1 VTLWSSTDVETAT
14 GGFATTNW
22 SATGISIDTRTIQV
36 GELFVALKDQRDGH
50 NFVATAL
57 ANGASAALVSRVPDG
72 VDKNAPL
79 LIVPDVLAALQDM
92 AQFARARTSAV
103 VIGVTGSVGKTSTKE
118 MLKMILSISGK
129 VHVAEKSFNNH
140 WGVPLTL
147 ARMPINANFAVIEI
161 GMNSPGEIRPLAKL
175 ANLDIAMVLNVS
187 AVHLKSFKNVQEIA
201 YAKSEIFEN
210 LSSKAT
216 AIVNNDLPST
226 PVMMKI
232 IKKVEAKIITFGH
245 AIDSDYRLIETDR
258 QDTKTISHVMI
269 NGINTTFNFHAEGNH
284 FAMNALAAIAAAQ
297 VAGGSLS
304 EIIQALSDWEAPA
317 GRGERKSI
325 KYGSGCIELIDE
337 SYNANPASMAAA
349 LEVLAN
355 SEALGSKIAIL
366 GEMGELGSEELSYH
380 VDLASLDVITN
391 IDIFHL
397 VGPMMQSMYEA
408 LPIEKRGLWVETT
421 DELVLQ
427 IRSLL
432 SVNDIV
438 MVKGSNYT
446 RVSKIVEV
454 IKKLDA

>member
-1 VTLWSSTDVETAT
+1 MTLWSSTDVETAT
-14 GGFATTNW
+14 GGCATTNW
-22 SATGISIDTRTIQV
+22 FATGISIDTRTIQV

-50 NFVATAL
+50 DFVATAL

-79 LIVPDVLAALQDM
+79 LIVPNVLAALQDM
-92 AQFARARTSAV
+92 AQFARARTKAV

-118 MLKMILSISGK
+118 MLKTILSMSGK

-147 ARMPINANFAVIEI
+147 ARMPMDVDFAVIEI
-161 GMNSPGEIRPLAKL
+161 GMNNPGEIRPLAKL
-175 ANLDIAMVLNVS
+175 ANLDVAIVLNVS
-187 AVHLKSFKNVQEIA
+187 AVHLKSFKNVHEIA

-216 AIVNNDLPST
+216 AIVNNDFPST
-226 PVMMKI
+226 SVMMEI
-232 IKKVEAKIITFGH
+232 IKEVDAKVITFGH
-245 AIDSDYRLIETDR
+245 AINSDYRLIETKR
-258 QDTKTISHVMI
+258 QNEKTISHVMI
-269 NGINTTFNFHAEGNH
+269 NGVNTTFNFHAEGNH

-297 VAGGSLS
+297 VAGASLS
-304 EIIQALSDWEAPA
+304 KTIQALSDWKAPV
-317 GRGERKSI
+317 GRGERQLI
-325 KYGSGCIELIDE
+325 KFSSGCIELIDE

-355 SEALGSKIAIL
+355 SETLGSKIAVL

-380 VDLASLDVITN
+380 VKLASLDVITHIN
-391 IDIFHL
+391 IFHL

-446 RVSKIVEV
+446 QFSKIVEA
-454 IKKLDA
+454 IKKFDA

>member
-1 VTLWSSTDVETAT
+1 MLWLSKDVETAT
-14 GGFATTNW
+14 GGYAVTNW
-22 SATGISIDTRTIQV
+22 FATGISIDTRTIQV

-50 NFVATAL
+50 DFVATAL
-57 ANGASAALVSRVPDG
+57 ANGACAALVSRVPDG
-72 VDKNAPL
+72 IDKNAPL
-79 LIVPDVLAALQDM
+79 LIVSDVLAALLDM
-92 AQFARARTSAV
+92 AQFARARTKAV

-118 MLKMILSISGK
+118 MLKTILSMSGK

-147 ARMPINANFAVIEI
+147 ARMPMDVDFAVIEI
-161 GMNSPGEIRPLAKL
+161 GMNNPGEIRPLAKL
-175 ANLDIAMVLNVS
+175 ANLDVAIVLNVS
-187 AVHLKSFKNVQEIA
+187 AVHLKSFKNVNEIA

-216 AIVNNDLPST
+216 AIVNNDLPLTS
-226 PVMMKI
+226 VMMKI
-232 IKKVEAKIITFGH
+232 IKKVDAKVITFGH
-245 AIDSDYRLIETDR
+245 AINSDYRLIETTR
-258 QDTKTISHVMI
+258 QDEKTISHVMI
-269 NGINTTFNFHAEGNH
+269 NGVNTTFNFHAEGNH

-297 VAGGSLS
+297 VAGASLS
-304 EIIQALSDWEAPA
+304 KIIQALSDWKAPA
-317 GRGERKSI
+317 GRGERQLI
-325 KYGSGCIELIDE
+325 KFSSGCIELIDE

-355 SEALGSKIAIL
+355 SETLGSKIAVL

-380 VDLASLDVITN
+380 VKLASLDVITH

-408 LPIEKRGLWVETT
+408 LPIKKRGLWVETT

-446 RVSKIVEV
+446 RFSKIVEA
-454 IKKLDA
+454 IKKFDA

>member
-1 VTLWSSTDVETAT
+1 MLWLSKDVETAT
-14 GGFATTNW
+14 GGYAVTNW
-22 SATGISIDTRTIQV
+22 FATGISIDTRTIQV

-50 NFVATAL
+50 DFVATAL
-57 ANGASAALVSRVPDG
+57 ANGACAALVSRVPDG
-72 VDKNAPL
+72 IDKNAPL
-79 LIVPDVLAALQDM
+79 LIVSDVLAALLDM
-92 AQFARARTSAV
+92 AQFARARTKAV

-118 MLKMILSISGK
+118 MLKTILSMSGK

-147 ARMPINANFAVIEI
+147 ARMPMDVDFAVIEI
-161 GMNSPGEIRPLAKL
+161 GMNNPGEIRPLAKL
-175 ANLDIAMVLNVS
+175 ANLDVAIVLNVS
-187 AVHLKSFKNVQEIA
+187 AVHLKSFKNVNEIA

-216 AIVNNDLPST
+216 AIVNNDLPLTS
-226 PVMMKI
+226 VMMKI
-232 IKKVEAKIITFGH
+232 IKKVDAKVITFGH
-245 AIDSDYRLIETDR
+245 AINSDYRLIETTR
-258 QDTKTISHVMI
+258 QDEKTISHVMI
-269 NGINTTFNFHAEGNH
+269 NGVNTTFNFHAEGNH

-297 VAGGSLS
+297 VAGASLS
-304 EIIQALSDWEAPA
+304 KIIQALSDWKAPA
-317 GRGERKSI
+317 GRGERQLI
-325 KYGSGCIELIDE
+325 KFSSGCIELIDE

-355 SEALGSKIAIL
+355 SETLGSKIAVL

-380 VDLASLDVITN
+380 VKLASLDVITH

-446 RVSKIVEV
+446 RFSKIVEA
-454 IKKLDA
+454 IKKFDA

>member
-1 VTLWSSTDVETAT
+1 MLWLSKDVETAT
-14 GGFATTNW
+14 GGYAVTNW
-22 SATGISIDTRTIQV
+22 VATGISIDTRTIQV

-50 NFVATAL
+50 DFVATAL
-57 ANGASAALVSRVPDG
+57 ANGACAALVSRVPDG

-79 LIVPDVLAALQDM
+79 LIVPNVLAALQDM
-92 AQFARARTSAV
+92 AQFARARTKAV

-118 MLKMILSISGK
+118 MLKTILSMSGK

-147 ARMPINANFAVIEI
+147 ARMPMDVDFAVIEI
-161 GMNSPGEIRPLAKL
+161 GMNNPGEIRPLAKL
-175 ANLDIAMVLNVS
+175 ANLDVAIVLNVS
-187 AVHLKSFKNVQEIA
+187 AVHLKSFKNVHEIA

-216 AIVNNDLPST
+216 AIVNNDLPLTS
-226 PVMMKI
+226 VMMKI
-232 IKKVEAKIITFGH
+232 IKKVDAKVITFGH
-245 AIDSDYRLIETDR
+245 AIDSDYRLIETKR
-258 QDTKTISHVMI
+258 QNEKTISHVMI
-269 NGINTTFNFHAEGNH
+269 NGVNTTFNFHAEGNH

-297 VAGGSLS
+297 VAGASLS
-304 EIIQALSDWEAPA
+304 KTIQALSDWKAPV
-317 GRGERKSI
+317 GRGERQLI
-325 KYGSGCIELIDE
+325 KFSSGCIELIDE

-355 SEALGSKIAIL
+355 SETLGSKIAVL

-380 VDLASLDVITN
+380 VKLASLDVITHIN
-391 IDIFHL
+391 IFHL

-421 DELVLQ
+421 DELVLK

-446 RVSKIVEV
+446 QFSKIVEA
-454 IKKLDA
+454 IKKFDA

>member
-1 VTLWSSTDVETAT
+1 MLWLSKDVETAT
-14 GGFATTNW
+14 GGYAVTNW
-22 SATGISIDTRTIQV
+22 FATGISIDTRTIQV

-50 NFVATAL
+50 DFVATAL
-57 ANGASAALVSRVPDG
+57 ANGACAALVSRVPDG
-72 VDKNAPL
+72 IDKNAPL
-79 LIVPDVLAALQDM
+79 LIVSDVLAALQDM
-92 AQFARARTSAV
+92 AQFARARTKAV

-118 MLKMILSISGK
+118 MLKTILSMSGK

-147 ARMPINANFAVIEI
+147 ARMPMDVDFAVIEI
-161 GMNSPGEIRPLAKL
+161 GMNNPGEIRPLAKL
-175 ANLDIAMVLNVS
+175 ANLDVAIVLNVS
-187 AVHLKSFKNVQEIA
+187 AVHLKSFKNVHEIA

-216 AIVNNDLPST
+216 AIVNNDLPLTS
-226 PVMMKI
+226 VMMKI
-232 IKKVEAKIITFGH
+232 IKKVDAKVITFGH
-245 AIDSDYRLIETDR
+245 AINSDYRLIETTR
-258 QDTKTISHVMI
+258 QDEKTISHVMI
-269 NGINTTFNFHAEGNH
+269 NGVNTTFNFHAEGNH

-297 VAGGSLS
+297 VAGASLS
-304 EIIQALSDWEAPA
+304 KIIQALSDWKAPA
-317 GRGERKSI
+317 GRGERQLI
-325 KYGSGCIELIDE
+325 KFSSGCIELIDE

-355 SEALGSKIAIL
+355 SETLGSKIAVL

-380 VDLASLDVITN
+380 VKLASLDVITH

-438 MVKGSNYT
+438 MIKGSNYT
-446 RVSKIVEV
+446 RFSKIVEA
-454 IKKLDA
+454 IKKFDA

>member
-1 VTLWSSTDVETAT
+1 MTLWSSTDVETAT
-14 GGFATTNW
+14 GGYAVTNW
-22 SATGISIDTRTIQV
+22 FATGISIDTRTIQV

-50 NFVATAL
+50 DFVATAL

-92 AQFARARTSAV
+92 AQFARARTKAV

-118 MLKMILSISGK
+118 MLKTILSMSGK

-147 ARMPINANFAVIEI
+147 ARMPMDVDFAVIEI
-161 GMNSPGEIRPLAKL
+161 GMNNPGEIRPLAKL
-175 ANLDIAMVLNVS
+175 ANLDVAIVLNVS
-187 AVHLKSFKNVQEIA
+187 AVHLKSFKNVHEIA

-216 AIVNNDLPST
+216 AIVNNDLPLTS
-226 PVMMKI
+226 VMMKI
-232 IKKVEAKIITFGH
+232 IRKVDAKVITFGH
-245 AIDSDYRLIETDR
+245 AINSDYRLIETKR
-258 QDTKTISHVMI
+258 QDEKTISHVMI
-269 NGINTTFNFHAEGNH
+269 NGVNTTFNFHAEGNH

-297 VAGGSLS
+297 VAGASLS
-304 EIIQALSDWEAPA
+304 KIIQALSDWKAPA
-317 GRGERKSI
+317 GRGERQLI
-325 KYGSGCIELIDE
+325 KFSSGCIELIDE

-355 SEALGSKIAIL
+355 SETLGSKIAVL

-380 VDLASLDVITN
+380 VKLASLDVITH

-408 LPIEKRGLWVETT
+408 LPIKKRGLWVETT

-446 RVSKIVEV
+446 RFSKIVEA
-454 IKKLDA
+454 IKKFDA

>member
-1 VTLWSSTDVETAT
+1 
-14 GGFATTNW
+14 
-22 SATGISIDTRTIQV
+22 
-36 GELFVALKDQRDGH
+36 
-50 NFVATAL
+50 
-57 ANGASAALVSRVPDG
+57 
-72 VDKNAPL
+72 
-79 LIVPDVLAALQDM
+79 M
-92 AQFARARTSAV
+92 
-103 VIGVTGSVGKTSTKE
+103 
-118 MLKMILSISGK
+118 SGK

-147 ARMPINANFAVIEI
+147 ARMPMDVDFAVIEI
-161 GMNSPGEIRPLAKL
+161 GMNNPGEIRPLAKL
-175 ANLDIAMVLNVS
+175 ANLDVAIVLNVS
-187 AVHLKSFKNVQEIA
+187 AVHLKSFKNVHEIA

-216 AIVNNDLPST
+216 AIVNNDLPLTS
-226 PVMMKI
+226 VMMKI
-232 IKKVEAKIITFGH
+232 IKKVDAKVITFGH
-245 AIDSDYRLIETDR
+245 AINSDYRLIETKR
-258 QDTKTISHVMI
+258 QNEKTISHVMI
-269 NGINTTFNFHAEGNH
+269 NGVNTTFNFHAEGNH

-297 VAGGSLS
+297 VAGASLS
-304 EIIQALSDWEAPA
+304 KIIQALSDWKAPA
-317 GRGERKSI
+317 GRGERQLI
-325 KYGSGCIELIDE
+325 KFSSGCIELIDE

-355 SEALGSKIAIL
+355 SEALGSKIAVL

-380 VDLASLDVITN
+380 VKLASLDVITH

-446 RVSKIVEV
+446 RFSKIVEA
-454 IKKLDA
+454 IKKFDA

>member
-1 VTLWSSTDVETAT
+1 MLWLSKDVETAT
-14 GGFATTNW
+14 GGYAVTNW
-22 SATGISIDTRTIQV
+22 FATGISIDTRTIQV

-50 NFVATAL
+50 DFVATAL
-57 ANGASAALVSRVPDG
+57 ANGACAALVSRVPDG
-72 VDKNAPL
+72 IDKNAPL
-79 LIVPDVLAALQDM
+79 LIVSDVLAALLDM
-92 AQFARARTSAV
+92 AQFARARTKAV

-118 MLKMILSISGK
+118 MLKTILSMSGK

-147 ARMPINANFAVIEI
+147 ARMPMDVDFAVIEI
-161 GMNSPGEIRPLAKL
+161 GMNNPGEIRPLAKL
-175 ANLDIAMVLNVS
+175 ANLDVAIVLNVS
-187 AVHLKSFKNVQEIA
+187 AVHLKSFKNVNEIA

-216 AIVNNDLPST
+216 AIVNNDLPLTS
-226 PVMMKI
+226 VMMKI
-232 IKKVEAKIITFGH
+232 IKKVDAKVITFGH
-245 AIDSDYRLIETDR
+245 AINSDYRLIETTR
-258 QDTKTISHVMI
+258 QDEKTISHVMI
-269 NGINTTFNFHAEGNH
+269 NGVNTTFNFHAEGNH

-297 VAGGSLS
+297 VAGASLS
-304 EIIQALSDWEAPA
+304 KIIQALSDWKAPA
-317 GRGERKSI
+317 GRGERQLI
-325 KYGSGCIELIDE
+325 KFSSGCIELIDE

-355 SEALGSKIAIL
+355 SETLGSKIAVL

-380 VDLASLDVITN
+380 VKLASLDVITH

-438 MVKGSNYT
+438 MIKGSNYT
-446 RVSKIVEV
+446 RFSKIVEA
-454 IKKLDA
+454 IKKFDA

>member
-1 VTLWSSTDVETAT
+1 MLWLSKDVETAT
-14 GGFATTNW
+14 GGYAVTNW
-22 SATGISIDTRTIQV
+22 FATGISIDTRTIQV

-50 NFVATAL
+50 DFVATAL
-57 ANGASAALVSRVPDG
+57 ANGACAALVSKVPDG
-72 VDKNAPL
+72 IDKNASL
-79 LIVPDVLAALQDM
+79 LIVSDVLAALQDM
-92 AQFARARTSAV
+92 AQFARARTKAV

-118 MLKMILSISGK
+118 MLKTILSMSGK

-147 ARMPINANFAVIEI
+147 ARMPMDVDFAVIEI
-161 GMNSPGEIRPLAKL
+161 GMNNPGEIRPLAKL
-175 ANLDIAMVLNVS
+175 ANLDVAIVLNVS
-187 AVHLKSFKNVQEIA
+187 AVHLKSFKNVHEIA

-216 AIVNNDLPST
+216 AIVNNDLPLTS
-226 PVMMKI
+226 VMMKI
-232 IKKVEAKIITFGH
+232 IKKVDAKVITFGH
-245 AIDSDYRLIETDR
+245 AINSDYRLIETKR
-258 QDTKTISHVMI
+258 QDEKTISHVMI
-269 NGINTTFNFHAEGNH
+269 NGVNTTFNFHAEGNH

-297 VAGGSLS
+297 VAGASLS
-304 EIIQALSDWEAPA
+304 KIIQALSDWKAPA
-317 GRGERKSI
+317 GRGERQLI
-325 KYGSGCIELIDE
+325 KFSSGCIELIDE

-355 SEALGSKIAIL
+355 SETLGSKIAVL

-380 VDLASLDVITN
+380 VKLASLDVITH

-454 IKKLDA
+454 IKKFDA

>member
-1 VTLWSSTDVETAT
+1 MLWLSKDVETAT
-14 GGFATTNW
+14 GGYAVTNW
-22 SATGISIDTRTIQV
+22 FATGISIDTRTIQV

-50 NFVATAL
+50 DFVATAL
-57 ANGASAALVSRVPDG
+57 ANRACGALVSRVPDG
-72 VDKNAPL
+72 IDKNAPL
-79 LIVPDVLAALQDM
+79 LIVSDVLAALLDM
-92 AQFARARTSAV
+92 AQFARARTKAV

-118 MLKMILSISGK
+118 MLKTILSMSGK

-147 ARMPINANFAVIEI
+147 ARMPMDVDFAVIEI
-161 GMNSPGEIRPLAKL
+161 GMNNPGEIRPLAKL
-175 ANLDIAMVLNVS
+175 ANLDVAIVLNVS
-187 AVHLKSFKNVQEIA
+187 AVHLKSFKNVHEIA

-216 AIVNNDLPST
+216 AIVNNDLPLTS
-226 PVMMKI
+226 VMMKI
-232 IKKVEAKIITFGH
+232 IKKVDAKVITFGH
-245 AIDSDYRLIETDR
+245 AINSDYRLIETKR
-258 QDTKTISHVMI
+258 QNGKTISHVMI
-269 NGINTTFNFHAEGNH
+269 DGVNTTFNFHAEGNH

-297 VAGGSLS
+297 VAGASLS
-304 EIIQALSDWEAPA
+304 KTIQALSDWKAPA
-317 GRGERKSI
+317 GRGERQLI
-325 KYGSGCIELIDE
+325 KFSSGCIELIDE

-355 SEALGSKIAIL
+355 SEALGSKIAVL

-380 VDLASLDVITN
+380 VKLASLDVITHIN
-391 IDIFHL
+391 IFHL

-446 RVSKIVEV
+446 QFSKIVEA
-454 IKKLDA
+454 IKKFDA

>member
-1 VTLWSSTDVETAT
+1 MLWLSKDVETAT
-14 GGFATTNW
+14 GGYAVTNW
-22 SATGISIDTRTIQV
+22 FATGISIDTRTIQV

-50 NFVATAL
+50 DFVATAL
-57 ANGASAALVSRVPDG
+57 ANGACAALVSRVPDG
-72 VDKNAPL
+72 IDKNAPL
-79 LIVPDVLAALQDM
+79 LIVSDVLAALLDM
-92 AQFARARTSAV
+92 AQFARARTKAV

-118 MLKMILSISGK
+118 MLKTILSMSGK

-147 ARMPINANFAVIEI
+147 ARMPMDVDFAVIEI
-161 GMNSPGEIRPLAKL
+161 GMNNPGEIRPLAKL
-175 ANLDIAMVLNVS
+175 ANLDVAIVLNVS
-187 AVHLKSFKNVQEIA
+187 AVHLKSFKNVHEIA

-216 AIVNNDLPST
+216 AIVNNDLPLTS
-226 PVMMKI
+226 VMMKI
-232 IKKVEAKIITFGH
+232 IKKVDAKVITFGH
-245 AIDSDYRLIETDR
+245 AINSDYRLIETKR
-258 QDTKTISHVMI
+258 QNEKTISHVMI
-269 NGINTTFNFHAEGNH
+269 NGVNTTFNFHAEGNH

-297 VAGGSLS
+297 VAGASLS
-304 EIIQALSDWEAPA
+304 KIIQALSDWKAPA
-317 GRGERKSI
+317 GRGERQLI
-325 KYGSGCIELIDE
+325 KFSSGCIELIDE

-355 SEALGSKIAIL
+355 SETLGSKIAVL

-380 VDLASLDVITN
+380 VKLASLDVITH

-446 RVSKIVEV
+446 QFSKIVEA
-454 IKKLDA
+454 IKKFDA

>member
-1 VTLWSSTDVETAT
+1 MLWLSKDVETAT
-14 GGFATTNW
+14 GGYAVTNW
-22 SATGISIDTRTIQV
+22 FATGISIDTRTIQV

-50 NFVATAL
+50 DFVATAL
-57 ANGASAALVSRVPDG
+57 ANGACAALVSRVPDG

-79 LIVPDVLAALQDM
+79 LIVSDVLAALLDM
-92 AQFARARTSAV
+92 AQFARARTKAV

-118 MLKMILSISGK
+118 MLKTILSMSGK

-147 ARMPINANFAVIEI
+147 ARMPMDVDFAVIEI
-161 GMNSPGEIRPLAKL
+161 GMNNPGEIRPLAKL
-175 ANLDIAMVLNVS
+175 ANLDVAIVLNVS
-187 AVHLKSFKNVQEIA
+187 AVHLKSFKNVHEIA

-216 AIVNNDLPST
+216 AIVNNDLPLTS
-226 PVMMKI
+226 VMMKI
-232 IKKVEAKIITFGH
+232 IKKVDAKVITFGH
-245 AIDSDYRLIETDR
+245 AINSDYRLIETKR
-258 QDTKTISHVMI
+258 QDEKTISHVMI
-269 NGINTTFNFHAEGNH
+269 NGVNTTFNFHAEGNH

-297 VAGGSLS
+297 VAGASLS
-304 EIIQALSDWEAPA
+304 KIIQALSDWKAPA
-317 GRGERKSI
+317 GRGERQLI
-325 KYGSGCIELIDE
+325 KFSSGCIELIDE

-355 SEALGSKIAIL
+355 SETLGSKIAVL

-380 VDLASLDVITN
+380 VKLASLDVITHIN
-391 IDIFHL
+391 IFHL

-446 RVSKIVEV
+446 QFSKIVEA
-454 IKKLDA
+454 IKKFDA

>member
-1 VTLWSSTDVETAT
+1 MLWLSKDVETAT
-14 GGFATTNW
+14 GGYAVTNW
-22 SATGISIDTRTIQV
+22 FATGISIDTRTIQV

-50 NFVATAL
+50 DFVATAL
-57 ANGASAALVSRVPDG
+57 ANGACAALVSRVPDG
-72 VDKNAPL
+72 IDKNAPL
-79 LIVPDVLAALQDM
+79 LIVSDVLAALQDM
-92 AQFARARTSAV
+92 AQFARARTKAV

-118 MLKMILSISGK
+118 MLKTILSMSGK

-147 ARMPINANFAVIEI
+147 ARMPMDVDFAVIEI
-161 GMNSPGEIRPLAKL
+161 GMNNLGEIRPLAKL
-175 ANLDIAMVLNVS
+175 ANLDVAIVLNVS
-187 AVHLKSFKNVQEIA
+187 AVHLKSFKNVHEIA

-216 AIVNNDLPST
+216 AIVNNDLPLTS
-226 PVMMKI
+226 VMMKI
-232 IKKVEAKIITFGH
+232 IKKVDAKVITFGH
-245 AIDSDYRLIETDR
+245 AINSDYRLIETKR
-258 QDTKTISHVMI
+258 QDEKTISHVMI
-269 NGINTTFNFHAEGNH
+269 NGVNTTFNFHAEGNH

-297 VAGGSLS
+297 VAGASLS
-304 EIIQALSDWEAPA
+304 KIIQALSDWRAPA
-317 GRGERKSI
+317 GRGERQLI
-325 KYGSGCIELIDE
+325 KFSSGCIELIDE

-355 SEALGSKIAIL
+355 SETLGSKIAVL

-380 VDLASLDVITN
+380 VKLASLDVITH

-408 LPIEKRGLWVETT
+408 LPIEKRGLWVETA

-432 SVNDIV
+432 SINDIV

-446 RVSKIVEV
+446 RVSKIVEK
-454 IKKLDA
+454 IKKFDA

>member
-1 VTLWSSTDVETAT
+1 MLWLSKDVETAT
-14 GGFATTNW
+14 GGYAVSNW
-22 SATGISIDTRTIQV
+22 FATGISIDTRTIQV

-50 NFVATAL
+50 DFVATAL
-57 ANGASAALVSRVPDG
+57 ANGACAALVSRVPDG
-72 VDKNAPL
+72 IDKNAPL
-79 LIVPDVLAALQDM
+79 LIVSDVLAALLDM
-92 AQFARARTSAV
+92 AQFARARTKAV

-118 MLKMILSISGK
+118 MLKTILSMSGK

-147 ARMPINANFAVIEI
+147 ARMPMDVDFAVIEI
-161 GMNSPGEIRPLAKL
+161 GMNNPGEIRPLAKL
-175 ANLDIAMVLNVS
+175 ANLDVAIVLNVS
-187 AVHLKSFKNVQEIA
+187 AVHLKSFKNVHEIA

-216 AIVNNDLPST
+216 AIVNNDLPLTS
-226 PVMMKI
+226 VMMKI
-232 IKKVEAKIITFGH
+232 IKKVDAKVITFGH
-245 AIDSDYRLIETDR
+245 AINSDYRLIETTR
-258 QDTKTISHVMI
+258 QDEKTISHVMI
-269 NGINTTFNFHAEGNH
+269 NGVNTTFNFHAEGNH

-297 VAGGSLS
+297 VAGASLS
-304 EIIQALSDWEAPA
+304 KIIQALSDWKAPA
-317 GRGERKSI
+317 GRGERQLIEFS
-325 KYGSGCIELIDE
+325 SGCIELIDE

-355 SEALGSKIAIL
+355 SETLGSKIAVL

-380 VDLASLDVITN
+380 VKLASLDVITH

-408 LPIEKRGLWVETT
+408 LPIKKRGLWVETT

-446 RVSKIVEV
+446 RFSKIVEA
-454 IKKLDA
+454 IKKFDA

>member
-1 VTLWSSTDVETAT
+1 MLWLSKDVETAT
-14 GGFATTNW
+14 GGYAVTNW
-22 SATGISIDTRTIQV
+22 FATGISIDTRTIQV

-50 NFVATAL
+50 DFVATAL

-79 LIVPDVLAALQDM
+79 LIVSDVLAALLDM
-92 AQFARARTSAV
+92 AQFARARTKAV

-118 MLKMILSISGK
+118 MLKTILSMSGK

-147 ARMPINANFAVIEI
+147 ARMPMDVDFAVIEI
-161 GMNSPGEIRPLAKL
+161 GMNNPGEIRPLAKL
-175 ANLDIAMVLNVS
+175 ANLDIAIVLNVS
-187 AVHLKSFKNVQEIA
+187 AVHLKSFKNVHEIA

-216 AIVNNDLPST
+216 AIVNNDLPLTS
-226 PVMMKI
+226 VMMKI
-232 IKKVEAKIITFGH
+232 IKKVDAKVITFGH
-245 AIDSDYRLIETDR
+245 AINSDYRLIETKR
-258 QDTKTISHVMI
+258 QDEKTISHVMI
-269 NGINTTFNFHAEGNH
+269 NGVNTTFNFHAEGNH

-297 VAGGSLS
+297 VAGASLS
-304 EIIQALSDWEAPA
+304 KIIQALSDWKAPA
-317 GRGERKSI
+317 GRGERQLI
-325 KYGSGCIELIDE
+325 KFSSGCIELIDE

-355 SEALGSKIAIL
+355 SETLGSKIAVL

-380 VDLASLDVITN
+380 VKLASLDVITH

-408 LPIEKRGLWVETT
+408 LPIKKRGLWVETT

-446 RVSKIVEV
+446 RFSKIVEA
-454 IKKLDA
+454 IKKFDA

>member
-1 VTLWSSTDVETAT
+1 MLWLSKDVETAT
-14 GGFATTNW
+14 GGYAVTNW
-22 SATGISIDTRTIQV
+22 FATGISIDTRTIQV

-50 NFVATAL
+50 DFVATAL
-57 ANGASAALVSRVPDG
+57 ANGACAALVSRVPDG

-79 LIVPDVLAALQDM
+79 LIVSDVLAALLDM
-92 AQFARARTSAV
+92 AQFARARTKAV

-118 MLKMILSISGK
+118 MLKTILSMSGK

-147 ARMPINANFAVIEI
+147 ARMPMDVDFAVIEI
-161 GMNSPGEIRPLAKL
+161 GMNNPGEIRPLAKL
-175 ANLDIAMVLNVS
+175 ANLDVAIVLNVS
-187 AVHLKSFKNVQEIA
+187 AVHLKSFKNVHEIA

-216 AIVNNDLPST
+216 AIVNNDLPLTS
-226 PVMMKI
+226 VMMKI
-232 IKKVEAKIITFGH
+232 IKKVDAKVITFGH
-245 AIDSDYRLIETDR
+245 AINSDYRLIETKR
-258 QDTKTISHVMI
+258 QDEKTISHVMI
-269 NGINTTFNFHAEGNH
+269 NGVNTTFNFHAEGNH

-297 VAGGSLS
+297 VAGASLS
-304 EIIQALSDWEAPA
+304 KIIQALSDWKAPA
-317 GRGERKSI
+317 GRGERQLI
-325 KYGSGCIELIDE
+325 KFSSGCIELIDE

-355 SEALGSKIAIL
+355 SETLGSKIAVL

-380 VDLASLDVITN
+380 VKLASLDVITH

-408 LPIEKRGLWVETT
+408 LPIKKRGLWVETT

-446 RVSKIVEV
+446 QFSKIVEA
-454 IKKLDA
+454 IKKFDA

>member
-1 VTLWSSTDVETAT
+1 MTLWSSTDVETAT
-14 GGFATTNW
+14 GGYATTNW
-22 SATGISIDTRTIQV
+22 FATGISIDTRTIQA

-50 NFVATAL
+50 DFVATAL

-79 LIVPDVLAALQDM
+79 LIVPNVLAALQDM
-92 AQFARARTSAV
+92 AQFARARTKAV

-118 MLKMILSISGK
+118 MLKTILSMSGK

-147 ARMPINANFAVIEI
+147 ARMPMDVDFAVIEI
-161 GMNSPGEIRPLAKL
+161 GMNNPGEIRPLAKL
-175 ANLDIAMVLNVS
+175 ANLDVAIVLNVS
-187 AVHLKSFKNVQEIA
+187 AVHLKSFKNVHEIA

-216 AIVNNDLPST
+216 AIVNNDLPLTS
-226 PVMMKI
+226 VMMKI
-232 IKKVEAKIITFGH
+232 IKKVDAKVITFGH
-245 AIDSDYRLIETDR
+245 AINSDYRLIETKR
-258 QDTKTISHVMI
+258 QDEKTISHVMI
-269 NGINTTFNFHAEGNH
+269 NGVNTTFNFHAEGNH

-297 VAGGSLS
+297 VAGASLS
-304 EIIQALSDWEAPA
+304 KIIQALSDWKAPA
-317 GRGERKSI
+317 GRGERQLI
-325 KYGSGCIELIDE
+325 KFSSGCIELIDE

-355 SEALGSKIAIL
+355 SETLGSKIAVL

-380 VDLASLDVITN
+380 VKLASLDVITHIN
-391 IDIFHL
+391 IFHL

-446 RVSKIVEV
+446 QFSKIVEA
-454 IKKLDA
+454 IKKFDA